1 MRRLLAAVMVVLTI
15 GMFNAGT
22 ATAAPVT
29 LQYRD
34 AGIVYVMG
42 GAGTRTQTRGSE
54 VGGNL
59 SGELVFFQ
67 AIGTGDGVLQLQW
80 GAVIDYGNGDVL
92 ELGGVGTLNLRTGRL
107 NGTETVYDGS
117 GRYAGATGE
126 LNVRGFFD
134 GVTLRTAS
142 AGNLTF
148 GAATG

>member
-34 AGIVYVMG
+34 AGVVDAFTL
-42 GAGTRTQTRGSE
+42 AGTRVQTRGSE

-59 SGELVFFQ
+59 SGKLIFQ
-67 AIGTGDGVLQLQW
+67 AIGSGGNPLVQLQW
-80 GAVIDYGNGDVL
+80 LAVIDYGNGDVL
-92 ELGGVGTLNLRTGRL
+92 ELEGVGTLNLNTGRL
-107 NGTETVYDGS
+107 NGTETVVGGS

-126 LNVRGFFD
+126 LNVRGRLIDFE
-134 GVTLRTAS
+134 LRTAS
-142 AGNLTF
+142 TGNLTY
-148 GAATG
+148 GASG